1 MPNPS
6 ESCQSFSPWKSFA
19 QFLEAAT
26 VPRYRAMLTTM
37 YAGGL
42 RLSETLNLRV
52 EDIDSARMVIRVRKG
67 KGKKDRYVPLSP
79 IVLDLLRAHWRNE
92 KPRGLLFPNAVDP
105 ERPMGD
111 GSVQRYV
118 HNTARRAGLTKR
130 VTPHTLRHSY
140 ATHLM
145 EQGTSSRVIQ
155 VLLGHANVRT
165 TESYMR
171 VSPQT
176 LRDATSPIDRLLPSG
191 NHD

>member
-1 MPNPS
+1 VEELM
-6 ESCQSFSPWKSFA
+6 
-19 QFLEAAT
+19 QFLEAVT

-42 RLSETLNLRV
+42 RLGETLHLRV
-52 EDIDSARMVIRVRKG
+52 EDIDSARMVIHVRKG

-79 IVLDLLRAHWRNE
+79 IVLDLLRAHWRSE

-105 ERPMGD
+105 ERPMSD

-145 EQGTSSRVIQ
+145 EQGTSTRVIQ
-155 VLLGHANVRT
+155 VLLGHAHVRT
-165 TESYMR
+165 TEAYMH
-171 VSPQT
+171 VSPQS
-176 LRDATSPIDRLLPSG
+176 LRDATSPIDRLLPSR